1 VSPRLDTGQRS
12 NDSNVPTLSDR
23 CFIRARDRGG
33 AATPIAQQL
42 DFTPY
47 NANGIYAVGET
58 VGWTVVPGPVS
69 PTYAYKWTIRRNNAV
84 VLKEGK
90 LDLSSGKD
98 KIEITGEPRARR
110 TMTDPH

>member
-1 VSPRLDTGQRS
+1 MIRTFRRSLIVVLFAPAIVVAQR
-12 NDSNVPTLSDR
+12 
-23 CFIRARDRGG
+23 
-33 AATPIAQQL
+33 TPIAEQL
-42 DFTPY
+42 AFTPY

-58 VGWTVVPGPVS
+58 VGWIVVPGPVS